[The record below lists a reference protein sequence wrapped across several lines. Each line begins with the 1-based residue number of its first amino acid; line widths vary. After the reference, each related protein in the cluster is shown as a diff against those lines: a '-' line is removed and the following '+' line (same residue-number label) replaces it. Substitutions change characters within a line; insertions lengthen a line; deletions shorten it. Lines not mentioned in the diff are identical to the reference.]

1 MENVISDN
9 KDKYFKGQTSDENL
23 ILFFRKHWIV
33 LLPGIF
39 VFIAVCAL
47 VVAFVMIMFSIGIK
61 NFSPAGRDFIIIAS
75 LSAFLAYIHWF
86 FMRMFE
92 HFLTVCILTDN
103 RILALSK
110 TIYTSDLKET
120 AGLGTIQ
127 DIKKQ
132 QDGIARNLLNYG
144 DIIITF
150 SSSSAVMILS
160 NVPNV
165 EFHFRAIVRAREDF
179 LNRRGHRTITPPQN
193 QMPLNENGADVLA
206 DSVNLQNKPY
216 DL

>member
-1 MENVISDN
+1 MENAISDN

-39 VFIAVCAL
+39 VFIAVCVLA
-47 VVAFVMIMFSIGIK
+47 VIFVMIMFSIGIK
-61 NFSPAGRDFIIIAS
+61 NFSPAGRYFIIIAS

-132 QDGIARNLLNYG
+132 QDGIIRNLLNYG

-179 LNRRGHRTITPPQN
+179 LNRRGHRTITPPQD

-206 DSVNLQNKPY
+206 DSVNLQNGSY